1 VFVDPKYIK
10 QALLNIVKNSIQ
22 ALDNGGQIRVKT
34 EEASDGDVLINI
46 IDNGHGIPENIMGK
60 IFEPYFTTRKFGT
73 GLGLVIVYKIIKE
86 LGGDIRVSSKE
97 KDGTVFSIKLPVPE
111 KKKRLLTY
119 EEKDEGKTVGS

>member
-1 VFVDPKYIK
+1 
-10 QALLNIVKNSIQ
+10 
-22 ALDNGGQIRVKT
+22 
-34 EEASDGDVLINI
+34 VLINI